1 MNNIRSG
8 NTVQWT
14 DTTAYP
20 PIIHEGIVNSGPIV
34 CYRVYDELGL
44 KTVLVE
50 KMRLTVIDTRSNNN
64 NNKKNNNERKN
75 RKTRKLRR

>member
-14 DTTAYP
+14 DTTAHP
-20 PIIHEGIVNSGPIV
+20 PIIHEGIVNSGPII

-64 NNKKNNNERKN
+64 NNKERNN

>member
-14 DTTAYP
+14 DTTANP
-20 PIIHEGIVNSGPIV
+20 PIIHKGIISSGPIV
-34 CYRVYDELGL
+34 CYRVFNTLGN
-44 KTVLVE
+44 KIQLVE
-50 KMRLTVIDTRSNNN
+50 KMNLTVIDSRSNNN
-64 NNKKNNNERKN
+64 NNKKNNKERKN